1 MTRVLLHLQASL
13 IVSASSTTESRLLPS
28 GGNKVDENLKD
39 LESQAGKPEA
49 GRELFS
55 DRLVQWRRKQAW
67 LWWVQ
72 WMILFYDED
81 YYEDDDYDDANHD
94 EDEDDD
100 DCDDDDCDDDLL
112 AGSTRQVP
120 WAQQFCNRGL
130 KPLRA
135 HH

>member
-1 MTRVLLHLQASL
+1 
-13 IVSASSTTESRLLPS
+13 
-28 GGNKVDENLKD
+28 
-39 LESQAGKPEA
+39 
-49 GRELFS
+49 
-55 DRLVQWRRKQAW
+55 
-67 LWWVQ
+67 
-72 WMILFYDED
+72 MILFYDED

-135 HH
+135 HHWWNPPDDDFSESFHDDNADYNDCDDHDGK